1 MRNLT
6 LPLAATTL
14 IFAVSTVYFAR
25 EARRL
30 RDVPSR
36 PEITETRIQE
46 TSNFTPAAASI
57 ASPAHTNPALPATPE
72 AAPPERSMAAA
83 IRAHAVS
90 QIPRWRRIFENPQVL
105 ERERRQRIQNSDR
118 FNGDLRE
125 YVPLSDDEYQ
135 RYLALLA
142 DLDISDMRSQYEC
155 ALDEAC
161 DMHETMMEKT
171 RQRRPQLSA
180 LLGDEKVQRI
190 ENYMDNV
197 QERNAVFNLR
207 DTLPD
212 TQSLTDSQAKELVDE
227 LGAERRQYVKE
238 LLQTGADPHAMY
250 TFESGAIYPSTART
264 TQEKL
269 SAAREYHRRMRERA
283 SRILNSGQLEVMGQ
297 IQEDWLT
304 GVAAQWE
311 YESQLQTTPR

>member
-46 TSNFTPAAASI
+46 TSSFTPAAASI

-142 DLDISDMRSQYEC
+142 
-155 ALDEAC
+155 
-161 DMHETMMEKT
+161 
-171 RQRRPQLSA
+171 
-180 LLGDEKVQRI
+180 
-190 ENYMDNV
+190 
-197 QERNAVFNLR
+197 
-207 DTLPD
+207 
-212 TQSLTDSQAKELVDE
+212 
-227 LGAERRQYVKE
+227 
-238 LLQTGADPHAMY
+238 
-250 TFESGAIYPSTART
+250 
-264 TQEKL
+264 
-269 SAAREYHRRMRERA
+269 
-283 SRILNSGQLEVMGQ
+283 
-297 IQEDWLT
+297 
-304 GVAAQWE
+304 
-311 YESQLQTTPR
+311 